1 VSAALSSS
9 PKAEEAPVP
18 GANLLLVV
26 AAAAVLPF
34 DRVLAGMVAA
44 GQGIDA
50 LCLFLSLS
58 REALDD
64 TLVRLGLRTPHDR
77 PLRKPGPRGWPV
89 TDVIRLIY
97 WRATGVHPEDIGR
110 CLSRSANAVRSK
122 CRRLGIPTPDRKALR
137 RVDPASL
144 RDPPALGLAGVCWPG
159 VPVPASSRAPSRPY
173 RPGPAAPAAAASA
186 IKPSGAPTLAPAP
199 VPPAAGTTASGVV
212 ALRPQAAP
220 APVGD
225 QVAPTPGSQR
235 TLQLFRVV
243 PAHPITVPPAAPA
256 APVAPIK
263 PPVPA
268 TAPLSPQTAPP
279 RVSSSSDLTWVSRLK
294 RIDRNEAAVLA
305 LSLRYFGGQDYK
317 SIARDAGMTVRA
329 VTSIFTRVNLPRDLF
344 RKKFGPEWDAG
355 CAQAT
360 LDRSGYILQRDIS
373 YADREEARRPLFWRQ
388 RRDGIR
394 TSRAT
399 RFRNGQLD
407 DYDRYQGQ
415 RITLVTRADLD
426 APGFSLPEPPSKV
439 PSMRASFVPPFA
451 ERSPTMHP

>member
-1 VSAALSSS
+1 VSAALSRS
-9 PKAEEAPVP
+9 PEAEEAPVP

-64 TLVRLGLRTPHDR
+64 SLVRLGLRTPHDR
-77 PLRKPGPRGWPV
+77 PLRKPGHKGWQFA
-89 TDVIRLIY
+89 DVIRLIY
-97 WRATGVHPEDIGR
+97 WRATGVHPEDIGGR
-110 CLSRSANAVRSK
+110 LSRSANAVRSK
-122 CRRLGIPTPDRKALR
+122 CRRLGIPTPDRRALR

-159 VPVPASSRAPSRPY
+159 VPVPASSRTPTRPCS
-173 RPGPAAPAAAASA
+173 PGPAAPAAAPSA
-186 IKPSGAPTLAPAP
+186 TKRSGAPTLAPAP
-199 VPPAAGTTASGVV
+199 VPPAAGTTAGGVV
-212 ALRPQAAP
+212 ALRPQAVP

-243 PAHPITVPPAAPA
+243 PAHPITVPPAAP
-256 APVAPIK
+256 VAPIE
-263 PPVPA
+263 PPAP
-268 TAPLSPQTAPP
+268 APLSPQPASP
-279 RVSSSSDLTWVSRLK
+279 RVDPSSDLTWVSRLK

-317 SIARDAGMTVRA
+317 SIAHDAGMTVRA

-344 RKKFGPEWDAG
+344 RKKFGPEWDAE

-426 APGFSLPEPPSKV
+426 APGFSLPEPPAKV
-439 PSMRASFVPPFA
+439 PGMRVGFVPPFA
-451 ERSPTMHP
+451 ERRPTMHP

>member
-1 VSAALSSS
+1 M
-9 PKAEEAPVP
+9 
-18 GANLLLVV
+18 V

-44 GQGIDA
+44 GQGIEA
-50 LCLFLSLS
+50 ICLFLSLS

-64 TLVRLGLRTPHDR
+64 GLVRLGLRTPHDR
-77 PLRKPGPRGWPV
+77 PLRRPGPKGWSV
-89 TDVIRLIY
+89 ADVIRLIY
-97 WRATGVHPEDIGR
+97 WRATGVHPEDIGHR
-110 CLSRSANAVRSK
+110 LGRSANAVRSK
-122 CRRLGIPTPDRKALR
+122 ARRLGIPAPDRKALR
-137 RVDPASL
+137 RVEPASL
-144 RDPPALGLAGVCWPG
+144 RDPSPLGHAGVFWPAA
-159 VPVPASSRAPSRPY
+159 PVPASSRAPTRPC
-173 RPGPAAPAAAASA
+173 RPSPAGSAAAASA
-186 IKPSGAPTLAPAP
+186 SKPSTAPTAVAASM
-199 VPPAAGTTASGVV
+199 PPATGTNVGGVV
-212 ALRPQAAP
+212 VLRPQAAP
-220 APVGD
+220 APAGN

-243 PAHPITVPPAAPA
+243 PAHPITVPPAAPV
-256 APVAPIK
+256 APVAPVK
-263 PPVPA
+263 PPAPA
-268 TAPLSPQTAPP
+268 P
-279 RVSSSSDLTWVSRLK
+279 VSSQPSSSRVDPSSDLTWIIKLK
-294 RIDRNEAAVLA
+294 RIDRDEAAVRA

-344 RKKFGPEWDAG
+344 RKKFGPEWCAE

-373 YADREEARRPLFWRQ
+373 YADREEARRPLFWRHK
-388 RRDGIR
+388 RDGIR

-407 DYDRYQGQ
+407 EYDKYQSQ

-426 APGFSLPEPPSKV
+426 APGFNLSEPPVKV

-451 ERSPTMHP
+451 ERRPTMHP

>member
-1 VSAALSSS
+1 MSAALSRS

-64 TLVRLGLRTPHDR
+64 SLVRLGLRTPHDR

-89 TDVIRLIY
+89 ADVIRLIY
-97 WRATGVHPEDIGR
+97 WRATGVHPEDIGHR
-110 CLSRSANAVRSK
+110 LGRSANAVRSK
-122 CRRLGIPTPDRKALR
+122 ARRLGIPTPDRKALR
-137 RVDPASL
+137 RVDPSSL
-144 RDPPALGLAGVCWPG
+144 RDPSALGHAGVCWPG
-159 VPVPASSRAPSRPY
+159 VLPVAASSHTSSRPC
-173 RPGPAAPAAAASA
+173 RPGPAAPAAATSA
-186 IKPSGAPTLAPAP
+186 TKPSSAPTPAAAP
-199 VPPAAGTTASGVV
+199 VSPAAGTTAGGVV
-212 ALRPQAAP
+212 ALHPQAAP
-220 APVGD
+220 APVAD

-243 PAHPITVPPAAPA
+243 PGHPGNVPPAAPIT
-256 APVAPIK
+256 PIK
-263 PPVPA
+263 APA
-268 TAPLSPQTAPP
+268 PAPASPQPASYFDP
-279 RVSSSSDLTWVSRLK
+279 SSDLTWVSKLK
-294 RIDRNEAAVLA
+294 RVDRNEAAVRA

-329 VTSIFTRVNLPRDLF
+329 VTSIFTRVNLPRDHF
-344 RKKFGPEWDAG
+344 RKKFGPRWDAE
-355 CAQAT
+355 CAQVT

-388 RRDGIR
+388 KRDGIR

-407 DYDRYQGQ
+407 DHDRYQGQ

-426 APGFSLPEPPSKV
+426 APGLSLPEPPAKV
-439 PSMRASFVPPFA
+439 PGMRVGVVPPFA
-451 ERSPTMHP
+451 ERRPTMHP